1 MNRHPGLLITGAI
14 TLAAASLLA
23 GTAFGSVSI
32 PIRDVLSA
40 LVQSESRQGA
50 DVASTI
56 VWQLRLPRV
65 VLAFFVGGGLATIG
79 VAMQALV
86 RNPLAEPYIL
96 GISGGASAGASL
108 FYLGFLPPLLS
119 RALTMPIAAF
129 VGGLL
134 AITIVYLVARSRTRI
149 SVTRLLLAGVAV
161 SALMG
166 AVTAFVTFASP
177 EADRLRTVL
186 FWLMGSFSGSRWSMV
201 PLPMI
206 VSIGGLFAL
215 LAISRALDTFLLGEE
230 RAWNLGIPV
239 ETLKRLVLLLA
250 ALVTGPLVA
259 AVGAIG
265 FVGLIIP
272 HIVRILAGVT
282 HTRLLVISYFLGG
295 TFLIWADVAA
305 RVLVPGQELPV
316 GVLTALC
323 GVPFFLWL
331 LRDRAYQFG

>member
-1 MNRHPGLLITGAI
+1 MNRRWIPYMIGAI
-14 TLAAASLLA
+14 VLTILSLGA
-23 GTAFGSVSI
+23 GVAIGSVSI
-32 PIRDVLSA
+32 PVADLWRALLNPSA
-40 LVQSESRQGA
+40 GGEP
-50 DVASTI
+50 DFASTV

-65 VLAFFVGGGLATIG
+65 LLAFFVGGGLSIIG
-79 VAMQALV
+79 IAMQALV

-108 FYLGFLPPLLS
+108 FFLGFLPSLIS
-119 RALTMPIAAF
+119 TAITMPVAAF
-129 VGGLL
+129 VGGLVS
-134 AITIVYLVARSRTRI
+134 IFIVYLVARTRTHI

-186 FWLMGSFSGSRWSMV
+186 FWLMGSFSGSRWSML
-201 PLPMI
+201 PLPMVVSLGGLAVLLI
-206 VSIGGLFAL
+206 VSR
-215 LAISRALDTFLLGEE
+215 SLDTFLLGEE

-239 ETLKRLVLLLA
+239 EALKKLLLVMA

-272 HIVRILAGVT
+272 HIVRMLLGVT
-282 HTRLLVISYFLGG
+282 HVRLLIVSYFLGG
-295 TFLIWADVAA
+295 TFLIWADIAA
-305 RVLVPGQELPV
+305 RRLVPGQELPV

-331 LRDRAYQFG
+331 LRRNTYQFG

>member
-1 MNRHPGLLITGAI
+1 
-14 TLAAASLLA
+14 
-23 GTAFGSVSI
+23 
-32 PIRDVLSA
+32 
-40 LVQSESRQGA
+40 
-50 DVASTI
+50 
-56 VWQLRLPRV
+56 
-65 VLAFFVGGGLATIG
+65 
-79 VAMQALV
+79 
-86 RNPLAEPYIL
+86 
-96 GISGGASAGASL
+96 
-108 FYLGFLPPLLS
+108 
-119 RALTMPIAAF
+119 MPIAAF